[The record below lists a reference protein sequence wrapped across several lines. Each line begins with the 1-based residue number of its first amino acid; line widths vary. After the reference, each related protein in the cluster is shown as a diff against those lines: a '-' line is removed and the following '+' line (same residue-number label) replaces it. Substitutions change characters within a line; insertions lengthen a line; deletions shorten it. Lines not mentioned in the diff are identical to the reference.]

1 MADRYL
7 EQLLGDN
14 EEIRLITRQHW
25 TVLAAEIMSE
35 SLLTLAL
42 IVLVSILWVAA
53 PAPYSL
59 YAPFG
64 YLLLIF
70 PLLSLGRDVA
80 DWLNRQYVVTNR
92 RVMELEG
99 VLSKDVTDS
108 SLEKVNDV
116 KLEQSVLG
124 RMLNYGDLSILTAS
138 ERGINV
144 FKRIAGP
151 IAFKTAM
158 LNAKAQLENGNR
170 VALAARPGAPTV
182 PDLITQLDVLRQNG
196 LLTDAEFQTK
206 KAELLKKM

>member
-7 EQLLGDN
+7 EQLLGDR

-25 TVLAAEIMSE
+25 TVLAAEILSE

-42 IVLVSILWVAA
+42 IVLVSLVWAVA
-53 PAPYSL
+53 PPPYNL

-64 YLLLIF
+64 YVLLIF

-92 RVMELEG
+92 RVVELEG
-99 VLSKDVTDS
+99 VLNKDVTDS

-116 KLEQSVLG
+116 KLEQSFLG

-138 ERGINV
+138 ELGINV

-151 IAFKTAM
+151 ITFKTAM
-158 LNAKAQLENGNR
+158 LNAKAQLESGNK
-170 VALAARPGAPTV
+170 AAPRPGAPSV

-196 LLTDAEFQTK
+196 LLTEAEFQAK
-206 KAELLKKM
+206 KSELLKKL

>member
-7 EQLLGDN
+7 EQLLGDK

-35 SLLTLAL
+35 SALTIAL
-42 IVLVSILWVAA
+42 IVLVSILWAL
-53 PAPYSL
+53 PFPPYNA

-99 VLSKDVTDS
+99 VLNKDVTDS
-108 SLEKVNDV
+108 SLEKVNDI
-116 KLEQSVLG
+116 KLEQTVLG
-124 RMLNYGDLSILTAS
+124 RMLNYGDLAILTAS

-151 IAFKTAM
+151 ITFKTAM
-158 LNAKAQLENGNR
+158 LNAKAQLENGSKTTPR
-170 VALAARPGAPTV
+170 LGAPTV
-182 PDLITQLDVLRQNG
+182 PDLIAQLDVLRQSG
-196 LLTDAEFQTK
+196 ILSDAEFQAK
-206 KAELLKKM
+206 KAELLQKL